1 MSASF
6 SSSSKIIDIEDFE
19 VEEIQVKKKYKPKI
33 KLNALKCVVCSHV
46 CIVFLPRCPRCGE
59 VNSLSTPCSSSE
71 IANNVV
77 SETDQQ
83 SVQSENQFAS
93 EDSDDDEEEEEMIVP
108 LGKIDPTDPPRIS
121 SGEPGFD
128 HVLGGGLVLGSVVVI
143 YGAPGAGKSTL
154 STEVATGCAQQFP
167 VFYAVGEESKERV
180 RRRTQRM
187 QLLRRFPKAK
197 DNLLIVDQASKDT
210 GLLCALLLDER
221 PKVCIVDSLMS
232 IASEDILSAPGSPA
246 QVKAAAR
253 AFTEVAQETKM
264 AILCIAHVTNDGKLA
279 GPSGSKHDVDTLL
292 MLEHVKPMP
301 DGTFKVVPRRI
312 PKISL
317 LRLAAFTKN
326 RDGDVAATAYYK
338 MSKHGLTLVA
348 IEDEDGLTD
357 VKQLNAKKEKEDSN
371 EKKRSSKSLGHDREK
386 TKRDSAKSSHRT
398 HGARG
403 VERPVLSGHKTKSR
417 IRIGKTTIRPGNKPS
432 DEARTSRA

>member
-1 MSASF
+1 M
-6 SSSSKIIDIEDFE
+6 INNIGQETGENDL
-19 VEEIQVKKKYKPKI
+19 EE
-33 KLNALKCVVCSHV
+33 N
-46 CIVFLPRCPRCGE
+46 
-59 VNSLSTPCSSSE
+59 
-71 IANNVV
+71 
-77 SETDQQ
+77 
-83 SVQSENQFAS
+83 S
-93 EDSDDDEEEEEMIVP
+93 EDEDEDQEEEDMVVP
-108 LGKIDPTDPPRIS
+108 LGKIDPRDPPRIP
-121 SGEPGFD
+121 SGEAGFD

-154 STEVATGCAQQFP
+154 STEVATGIAQQFP

-187 QLLRRFPKAK
+187 QLLRKYPKAK

-210 GLLCALLLDER
+210 NLLCALLLDER
-221 PKVCIVDSLMS
+221 PKVCVVDSLMS

-253 AFTEVAQETKM
+253 AFTEVAQETNM

-301 DGTFKVVPRRI
+301 DGTFKVIPRRI

-338 MSKHGLTLVA
+338 MTKHGLTLVA
-348 IEDEDGLTD
+348 VEDEDGLTD
-357 VKQLNAKKEKEDSN
+357 VVSKKDKKEDSDA
-371 EKKRSSKSLGHDREK
+371 EERSSKNRKHDRSK
-386 TKRDSAKSSHRT
+386 TGRKSATSSHRT
-398 HGARG
+398 SQSRG
-403 VERPVLSGHKTKSR
+403 MERPVLSETKTKSR
-417 IRIGKTTIRPGNKPS
+417 VRVGKTSVRPRNKSGNG
-432 DEARTSRA
+432 ARSSRS